1 MTRAERFVRRVAALA
16 SKEATH
22 IRRDVRM
29 LYMALGMPVLLLV
42 LFGYGVSFDVDHVP
56 LLVVD
61 HDQTAASRELAQRF
75 VASDDF
81 RLAGRVESE
90 EEVAAWFR
98 RFDAAMALV
107 IPAGYSRGLGRGET
121 IPVQLLV
128 DGSDSSTTGTAMAMA
143 EAIGRAAN
151 LRAAATAGRALAPPL
166 TVTTWTRFN
175 PQGRSALFLVPG
187 LVAYILAIVAVM
199 LTALTVAR
207 EWERGSME
215 QLFATPVGRLDIIV
229 GKLLPYLVIGSLQVL
244 MVLALG
250 AWMFDVPARGN
261 LLVLAAAALLFMLG
275 MLGQGLLISVVTKNQ
290 MVATQAATLS
300 SMLPSMLLSGFLFPV
315 ENMPVPLQWVSAIVP
330 ARYFIEVLR
339 GVLLKGTSWAV
350 HGFDLGML
358 AAFAVVMVALS
369 TAKFERRIA

>member
-22 IRRDVRM
+22 IRRDPRM
-29 LYMALGMPVLLLV
+29 LYMALAMPVLLLV
-42 LFGYGVSFDVDHVP
+42 LFGYGVSFDVDRVP
-56 LLVVD
+56 LLAVD
-61 HDQTAASRELAQRF
+61 HDRTAASRELAQRF
-75 VASDDF
+75 VATDDF
-81 RLAGRVESE
+81 RLAGEVEDE
-90 EEVAAWFR
+90 EQVGAAFR
-98 RFDAAMALV
+98 RFEAAMAIV
-107 IPAGYSRGLGRGET
+107 VPAGYSRALARGET
-121 IPVQLLV
+121 TPVQLIV
-128 DGSDSSTTGTAMAMA
+128 DGSDPSTTGTALAMG
-143 EAIGRAAN
+143 EAMGRAAN
-151 LRAAATAGRALAPPL
+151 LRAAASIGRSMDPPL
-166 TVTTWTRFN
+166 TVRTWTRYN
-175 PQGRSALFLVPG
+175 PEARSALFLVPG
-187 LVAYILAIVAVM
+187 LIAYILALVAVM

-229 GKLLPYLVIGSLQVL
+229 GKLLPYLVLGSLQVL

-261 LLVLAAAALLFMLG
+261 LLVLATASLLFLVG

-315 ENMPVPLQWVSAIVP
+315 ENMPVPLQWASNVVP

-339 GVLLKGTSWAV
+339 GVLLKGTSWSV
-350 HGFDLGML
+350 HGGDLLAL
-358 AAFAVVMVALS
+358 AAFALLMIAMS
-369 TAKFERRIA
+369 TARFERRIA